1 MPKIDHSFVYCRT
14 ENARSPLKEIANHLK
29 KSSQRLKYN
38 VSVLER
44 EKIIHAPYCVF
55 DYSYFGLI
63 LFHVYFKG
71 GYVGEKDKTKII
83 NVLLSNEYITSIYEL
98 TGEFD
103 LAIDFIAPNPS
114 KFNKELKKIIGLL
127 PTLNDYK
134 IALNVVSYVYPRRY
148 LTKHKNLHD
157 LHVERIVGG
166 DKEIQKFTDSELT
179 IIKHLLQN
187 PVIRYS
193 HLAQKSELNV
203 KTVKSTI
210 KGLTK
215 RHVIKG
221 FKYNLDKEKL
231 GITATRLFLRFH
243 NVSVEREQ
251 QLMEFMSNTLE
262 IVQLNKT
269 VGDWD
274 LEIDLET
281 VDNKNIRSRL
291 VELRQEFKDLIER
304 FNLIELDHC
313 HKKSYLPQYIFTSET
328 QEQ

>member
-14 ENARSPLKEIANHLK
+14 ENARLPLKEIANHLK
-29 KSSQRLKYN
+29 KSPQRLKYN
-38 VSVLER
+38 VSILEK
-44 EKIIHAPYCVF
+44 EKIIHAPYCMF

-71 GYVGEKDKTKII
+71 GYIGEKDKTKII
-83 NVLLSNEYITSIYEL
+83 NELLSNEFITSIYEL

-103 LAIDFIAPNPS
+103 LAVDFIAPNPS

-134 IALNVVSYVYPRRY
+134 IALNVVSYVYPRHY
-148 LTKHKNLHD
+148 LTKNKNLHN

-166 DKEIQKFTDSELT
+166 DKEREEFTESELA
-179 IIKHLLQN
+179 IVKHLLQN

-193 HLAQKSELNV
+193 HLAKKSELNV

-210 KGLTK
+210 RSLTK
-215 RHVIKG
+215 RNIIKG
-221 FKYNLDKEKL
+221 FKYNVDKEKL
-231 GITATRLFLRFH
+231 GITAARLFLRFH

-251 QLMEFMSNTLE
+251 QLMEFMSNTSE

-274 LEIDLET
+274 LELDLEA
-281 VDNKNIRSRL
+281 VDNKSIRSIL
-291 VELRQEFKDLIER
+291 VQLRQEFKDLIER

-313 HKKSYLPQYIFTSET
+313 HKKSYLPKYIFPEEISA
-328 QEQ
+328 Q